1 MFYNNT
7 SSIYLLVFVNREN
20 IWGVTWSN
28 NSLLTGSLDGT
39 VKVWN
44 RGSSLTCQATST
56 PQKFGVNSVA
66 AVTDGSIAV
75 ASYQNGSIRFFQTS
89 NMTEVAS
96 IEPGVLEAW
105 TICLSPNDEVL
116 ASGTQSGA
124 VNIWSMQDNH
134 EKVVT
139 LQTGNKLVLS
149 SQFSIDAKLAASS
162 LDGYLN
168 IFDVSTQTVVHKI
181 DAHSLPARSV
191 TFSPDG
197 RLVYTASDDRHVSVF
212 DTLSGTAVNSFSHRG
227 MALSVDAS
235 PDGRHFVVGCADHS
249 VYLWDLGMQRR
260 VQSYEQHGNQVWG
273 VSFKKSEATGKQV
286 FASVGDDGLLQL
298 YE

>member
-1 MFYNNT
+1 MKH
-7 SSIYLLVFVNREN
+7 REN
-20 IWGVTWSN
+20 IWGLTWLN

-39 VKVWN
+39 IKLWN
-44 RGSSLTCQATST
+44 RGNALSCQATSS

-89 NMTEVAS
+89 DMAEVAS

-116 ASGTQSGA
+116 ASGTQSGS
-124 VNIWSMQDNH
+124 VNIWSMQENH

-139 LQTGNKLVLS
+139 LQTGNKLILS

-162 LDGYLN
+162 LDGVLN
-168 IFDVSTQTVVHKI
+168 IFDVSTQSVVHKI

-191 TFSPDG
+191 VFSPDG
-197 RLVYTASDDRHVSVF
+197 RLVYSASDDRHVSVF
-212 DTLSGTAVNSFSHRG
+212 DTLSGTAVNSFSHKG

-273 VSFKKSEATGKQV
+273 VSFKKTETMGGGGSKQV